1 MPQSSYFDFEKASF
15 TPPAPPT
22 HTSEA
27 SETQSSTQISSRIQT
42 SITTVSKTVSK
53 TVSNSP
59 RELPL
64 EPTIPGFPL
73 YDCFPRELKCEVMYQ
88 AALESTPRM
97 MPINIETRLRSPST
111 RLPSD
116 RIDAF
121 LQAGGK
127 WKMQKGD
134 FQYLTIT
141 RGYGWHALDEL
152 ILEQFQFRPDK
163 DVLWFSEVFLEN
175 YQNINIYPS
184 DSVKR
189 LVINLENFRELLT
202 LYKGNFLLEPP
213 KHSTLFIGKLKK
225 LEHIYVVPACSA
237 IKEILSEGLVLMED
251 HNELDTCTRDI
262 LLKLWFSW
270 LEKESENI
278 GWDPPS
284 ISFKRIRWT

>member
-1 MPQSSYFDFEKASF
+1 MSRSSYFDLEKARF
-15 TPPAPPT
+15 TPPEPPT

-27 SETQSSTQISSRIQT
+27 SETQSSTDNSSSIQT
-42 SITTVSKTVSK
+42 PIT

-64 EPTIPGFPL
+64 EPTIPEFPL
-73 YDCFPRELKCEVMYQ
+73 YDCFPREVKWEVMYQ

-97 MPINIETRLRSPST
+97 MPINIETSLRSPTT

-127 WKMQKGD
+127 WKMQKGG

-141 RGYGWHALDEL
+141 RGCGWHALEEL
-152 ILEQFQFRPDK
+152 ILEQFQFRSDK
-163 DVLWFSEVFLEN
+163 DVLWFSEEVLEN
-175 YQNINIYPS
+175 YQYINIYPS

-202 LYKGNFLLEPP
+202 LYKGDFVRKPP

-225 LEHIYVVPACSA
+225 LEHIYVVSACSA
-237 IKEILSEGLVLMED
+237 RKESLSGGLVLMED
-251 HNELDTCTRDI
+251 DELDACTRGI
-262 LLKLWFSW
+262 LLELWFSW
-270 LEKESENI
+270 LDKESANI
-278 GWDPPS
+278 GWVPPS
-284 ISFKRIRWT
+284 ISFKNIRWT